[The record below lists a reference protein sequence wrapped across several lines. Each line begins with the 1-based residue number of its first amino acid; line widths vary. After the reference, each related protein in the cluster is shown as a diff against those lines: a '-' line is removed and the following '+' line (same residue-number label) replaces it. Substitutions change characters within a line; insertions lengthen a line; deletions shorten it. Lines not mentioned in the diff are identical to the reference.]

1 MDRVKLEVR
10 NLTKTYPGTV
20 ALSDFSAVLEGGHV
34 YALLGKNGSG
44 KSTLVKCISGA
55 VLPSSGEIFLNDQR
69 VQFKSPMDAFDAG
82 IAIVYQELSL
92 VLDFTVAENIL
103 IGRYPK
109 KGPGG
114 SIIDWKATNAKAAEI
129 LATLRI
135 DIPVT
140 AKVASLSVGQRQMI
154 EIAKA
159 MSYNPSVLIL
169 DEPTS
174 ALAQHEVESLFRVV
188 HRSREQGVIVIFITH
203 KLNEIRG
210 VADYVT
216 VIRDSRFMGTIPI
229 AEASPK
235 MLVDMMFGETQIL
248 TRPDNLPVADEV
260 VLEVRGLTRGD
271 TSSRTSPSPCARA
284 RSWASP
290 GMLGSGRSELLRSI
304 FGADPVDSG
313 EIVLKGVAIQHP
325 HIPSMKKLG
334 MAMTPENRKEEGLIQ
349 MLSIKDNLCY
359 ASLDRLASWGL
370 LTGRAQEPV
379 VRRWIKELHIKI
391 ASPDHPVSSL
401 SGGNQQKIVV
411 GNWLN
416 TEPSII
422 FFDEPSRGIDVQAKQ
437 QIFQIMWD
445 LSRRGLSVDLRLHRA
460 GGAAGGLPPHP
471 DHGERQDPAGNHP
484 REHVP
489 GRTVRPVHGG
499 LNRCPP
505 RSTPATGRPG
515 STSALSR
522 SRSSSWSSSVSS
534 ASSRGASR
542 PGTTS

>member
-103 IGRYPK
+103 IGRYLK
-109 KGPGG
+109 KGPGA

-235 MLVDMMFGETQIL
+235 VLVEMMFGETQIL

-260 VLEVRGLTRGD
+260 VLEVKGL
-271 TSSRTSPSPCARA
+271 SRRHKFQDVTFSLRKGEILGIA
-284 RSWASP
+284 

-416 TEPSII
+416 TEPSVV

-445 LSRRGLSVDLRLHRA
+445 LSRRGLSVIFVSTELEELLEVCHRILIMEN
-460 GGAAGGLPPHP
+460 GSIRK
-471 DHGERQDPAGNHP
+471 E
-484 REHVP
+484 
-489 GRTVRPVHGG
+489 T
-499 LNRCPP
+499 
-505 RSTPATGRPG
+505 TPEN
-515 STSALSR
+515 TSLDELYALCME
-522 SRSSSWSSSVSS
+522 
-534 ASSRGASR
+534 A
-542 PGTTS
+542 

>member
-1 MDRVKLEVR
+1 MNQVKLEVR

-20 ALSDFSAVLEGGHV
+20 ALSDFSAVMQGGNV

-55 VLPSSGEIFLNDQR
+55 VIPTSGEMFLNEQKL
-69 VQFKSPMDAFDAG
+69 QFRSPMDAFDAG

-103 IGRYPK
+103 IGRYFK

-114 SIIDWKATNAKAAEI
+114 SVIDWKRTNEKAAEI
-129 LATLRI
+129 LAALRI

-140 AKVASLSVGQRQMI
+140 AKVSSLSVGQRQMI

-174 ALAQHEVESLFRVV
+174 ALAQHEIESLFKVI
-188 HRSREQGVIVIFITH
+188 HQSREQGVIVIFITH

-210 VADYVT
+210 VADFVT
-216 VIRDSRFMGTIPI
+216 VIRDSRFVGTIPI
-229 AEASPK
+229 AEANPK
-235 MLVDMMFGETQIL
+235 TLVDMMFGETQIL
-248 TRPDNLPVADEV
+248 SRPENLSVSEEV
-260 VLEVRGLTRGD
+260 VMEVKNL
-271 TSSRTSPSPCARA
+271 SRKHHFSNVSFKLRKGEILGIA
-284 RSWASP
+284 

-313 EIVLKGVAIQHP
+313 TISIKGTVITQP
-325 HIPSMKKLG
+325 HIPTMKRLG
-334 MAMTPENRKEEGLIQ
+334 MAMTPENRKDEGLVQ

-359 ASLDRLASWGL
+359 ASLRAIAPLGF
-370 LTGRAQEPV
+370 LTNRRQKPIV
-379 VRRWIKELHIKI
+379 QRWIRELQIKV
-391 ASPDHPVSSL
+391 ASADLPVSSL
-401 SGGNQQKIVV
+401 SGGNQQKVVV

-437 QIFQIMWD
+437 QVFQIMWD
-445 LSRRGLSVDLRLHRA
+445 LSRKGLSVIFVSTELEELLEVCHRILIMDR
-460 GGAAGGLPPHP
+460 GRIEKETTP
-471 DHGERQDPAGNHP
+471 ERTTLD
-484 REHVP
+484 E
-489 GRTVRPVHGG
+489 
-499 LNRCPP
+499 LY
-505 RSTPATGRPG
+505 
-515 STSALSR
+515 ALCME
-522 SRSSSWSSSVSS
+522 
-534 ASSRGASR
+534 A
-542 PGTTS
+542 

>member
-1 MDRVKLEVR
+1 VGSAIFPAGWREGRGPPGKETGANMADVKLEVR
-10 NLTKTYPGTV
+10 NLTKLYPGTV
-20 ALSDFSAVLEGGHV
+20 ALSDFSAVMQGGHV

-55 VLPSSGEIFLNDQR
+55 VIPTSGEMYLNDRKLDFQ
-69 VQFKSPMDAFDAG
+69 SPLDAFDAG

-103 IGRYPK
+103 IGRYFK

-114 SIIDWKATNAKAAEI
+114 SVIDWRRTNERAAEI
-129 LATLRI
+129 LAALRI

-140 AKVASLSVGQRQMI
+140 EKVSSLSVGQRQMI

-174 ALAQHEVESLFRVV
+174 ALAQQEIESLFRVV
-188 HRSREQGVIVIFITH
+188 HQSRAQGVIVIFITH

-216 VIRDSRFMGTIPI
+216 VIRDSRFVGTIPI
-229 AEASPK
+229 AEANPK
-235 MLVDMMFGETQIL
+235 TLVDMMFGETQIL
-248 TRPDNLPVADEV
+248 SRPANLAVSDEV
-260 VLEVRGLTRGD
+260 VLEVRELARGNHF
-271 TSSRTSPSPCARA
+271 SGISFQLHKGEILGIA
-284 RSWASP
+284 

-304 FGADPVDSG
+304 FGADPLDSG
-313 EIVLKGVAIQHP
+313 EIIIKGHP
-325 HIPSMKKLG
+325 ITRPQIPAMKKLG
-334 MAMTPENRKEEGLIQ
+334 LAMTPENRKEEGLVQ
-349 MLSIKDNLCY
+349 MLSIKDNLCF
-359 ASLDRLASWGL
+359 ASLSSIASLGFL
-370 LTGRAQEPV
+370 NQKRQEPV
-379 VRRWIKELHIKI
+379 VQRWIRELHIKVSS
-391 ASPDHPVSSL
+391 AENEVSSL

-445 LSRRGLSVDLRLHRA
+445 LSAKGLSVIFVSTELEELMEVCHRI
-460 GGAAGGLPPHP
+460 LIM
-471 DHGERQDPAGNHP
+471 DR
-484 REHVP
+484 
-489 GRTVRPVHGG
+489 GRIQKET
-499 LNRCPP
+499 
-505 RSTPATGRPG
+505 TPEQT
-515 STSALSR
+515 TLDELYALCME
-522 SRSSSWSSSVSS
+522 
-534 ASSRGASR
+534 A
-542 PGTTS
+542 

>member
-1 MDRVKLEVR
+1 MDSVKLEVR

-20 ALSDFSAVLEGGHV
+20 ALSDFSAVLQGGKV

-55 VLPSSGEIFLNDQR
+55 VLPTSGEIFLNDR
-69 VQFKSPMDAFDAG
+69 KVDFKSPMDAFAAG

-103 IGRYPK
+103 IGRYLK
-109 KGPGG
+109 KGPGK
-114 SIIDWKATNAKAAEI
+114 SVIDWQRTNERAAEI

-140 AKVASLSVGQRQMI
+140 EKVAHLSVGQRQMI

-159 MSYNPSVLIL
+159 MSYSPSVLIL

-174 ALAQHEVESLFRVV
+174 ALAQHEVESLFQVV
-188 HRSREQGVIVIFITH
+188 RRSREQGVIIIFITH

-216 VIRDSRFMGTIPI
+216 VIRDSRFVGTIPI
-229 AEASPK
+229 AEAKPK
-235 MLVDMMFGETQIL
+235 TLVEMMFGETQIL
-248 TRPDNLPVADEV
+248 TRPDNLPVSEEV
-260 VLEVRGLTRGD
+260 VLEVKGLTRGQRFQD
-271 TSSRTSPSPCARA
+271 VSFTLRKGEILGIA
-284 RSWASP
+284 

-313 EIVLKGVAIQHP
+313 EIVVKGVSIRHP

-334 MAMTPENRKEEGLIQ
+334 VAMTPENRKEEGLIQ
-349 MLSIKDNLCY
+349 MLSIQDNLCY
-359 ASLDRLASWGL
+359 ASLDLLAHWGL
-370 LTGRAQEPV
+370 LTRKTQEPV
-379 VRRWIKELHIKI
+379 VKRWIKELHIKI
-391 ASPDHPVSSL
+391 ASAEHPVSSL

-416 TEPSII
+416 TEPSVI

-445 LSRRGLSVDLRLHRA
+445 LSRRGLSVIFVSTELEELLEVCHRILIMEN
-460 GGAAGGLPPHP
+460 G
-471 DHGERQDPAGNHP
+471 RIR
-484 REHVP
+484 RE
-489 GRTVRPVHGG
+489 T
-499 LNRCPP
+499 
-505 RSTPATGRPG
+505 TPEN
-515 STSALSR
+515 TSLDELYALCME
-522 SRSSSWSSSVSS
+522 
-534 ASSRGASR
+534 A
-542 PGTTS
+542 

>member
-1 MDRVKLEVR
+1 MSHVKLEVR

-20 ALSDFSAVLEGGHV
+20 ALSDFSAVLEGGQV

-55 VLPSSGEIFLNDQR
+55 VLPSSGEILLNDR
-69 VQFKSPMDAFDAG
+69 KVQFKSPMDAFDAG

-103 IGRYPK
+103 IGRYLK
-109 KGPGG
+109 KGPGNA
-114 SIIDWKATNAKAAEI
+114 IIDWKSTNAKAAEI

-174 ALAQHEVESLFRVV
+174 ALAQHEVESLFQVV

-216 VIRDSRFMGTIPI
+216 VIRDSRFVGTIPI

-235 MLVDMMFGETQIL
+235 VLVEMMFGETQIL
-248 TRPDNLPVADEV
+248 TRPENLPISEDV
-260 VLEVRGLTRGD
+260 VLAVKGLTRRHRFQDISFSLHKGEILGI
-271 TSSRTSPSPCARA
+271 A
-284 RSWASP
+284 

-313 EIVLKGVAIQHP
+313 EIVLNGVSIHHP

-334 MAMTPENRKEEGLIQ
+334 IAMTPENRKDEGLIQ

-359 ASLDRLASWGL
+359 ASLDSLASWGV
-370 LTGRAQEPV
+370 LTGRSQEPV

-391 ASPDHPVSSL
+391 ASSDHPVSSL

-416 TEPSII
+416 TEPSVV

-445 LSRRGLSVDLRLHRA
+445 LSRRGLSVIFVSTELEELLEVCHRILIMEN
-460 GGAAGGLPPHP
+460 GSIRK
-471 DHGERQDPAGNHP
+471 E
-484 REHVP
+484 
-489 GRTVRPVHGG
+489 T
-499 LNRCPP
+499 
-505 RSTPATGRPG
+505 TPEN
-515 STSALSR
+515 TSLDELYALCME
-522 SRSSSWSSSVSS
+522 
-534 ASSRGASR
+534 A
-542 PGTTS
+542 